1 MEQAMRTR
9 DIFVVFA
16 NFCVFL
22 CVCPFYNQ
30 TSIIIQK
37 SEKVLIV

>member
-16 NFCVFL
+16 IFL
-22 CVCPFYNQ
+22 CVCPFYDQ

-37 SEKVLIV
+37 SKKVLIV